1 MATRKTE
8 AEATRATAKKVTTK
22 NEPSPMDKAFEDCKP
37 LIKAFFDKGFEYS
50 VFFDTLNMIIQNHIA
65 VNSRENVSINVWKL
79 IRLKDELNPL
89 LRGLE
94 RVEWE
99 LETQFRSAPTERI
112 IMRNNEQHAE
122 IERLRAVLNEREE
135 QIRSLRAE
143 TARAQSL
150 CDALQKQVTE
160 QNENRPT
167 DKITF

>member
-1 MATRKTE
+1 MATK
-8 AEATRATAKKVTTK
+8 ATATASRATAKKVTTK
-22 NEPSPMDKAFEDCKP
+22 NELSPMDKAFEDCKP
-37 LIKAFFDKGFEYS
+37 LIKAFFGKGFEYS

-65 VNSRENVSINVWKL
+65 ANSRENVSINVWKL

-99 LETQFRSAPTERI
+99 LETQFRSAPTERM

-122 IERLRAVLNEREE
+122 IERLRAVLNERDE

-160 QNENRPT
+160 QNENRPI